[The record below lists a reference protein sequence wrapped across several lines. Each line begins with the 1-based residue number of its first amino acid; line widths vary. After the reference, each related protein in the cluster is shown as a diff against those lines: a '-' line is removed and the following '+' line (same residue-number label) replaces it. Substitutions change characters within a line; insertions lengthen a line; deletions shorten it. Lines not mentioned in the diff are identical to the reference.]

1 MKPSFARHPFGA
13 QSHWRIVD
21 RALLLA
27 IFVASCSNCQVQLNS
42 MSRDSINKVKS
53 KKRYSTMLST
63 QVLATDEFEYDS
75 TGRLTKQTQYNGNK
89 EMLIE
94 YDVFRYD
101 PAGRLIVKLGYHG
114 NLYSPTGYNLQ
125 DSTEYFYVG
134 TLLASEK
141 TTYPM
146 AHYADSCSYEYENQ
160 HLKRCSKYSRG
171 RLESYTEYDYED
183 GQVKSETLHG
193 PDELV
198 HQTILHQRKDG
209 LLSHS
214 CYYNF
219 RGILSRT
226 IRYTYDIAG
235 RVILESVEEELLY
248 SNSTSYIMRYEY

>member
-1 MKPSFARHPFGA
+1 
-13 QSHWRIVD
+13 
-21 RALLLA
+21 
-27 IFVASCSNCQVQLNS
+27 
-42 MSRDSINKVKS
+42 
-53 KKRYSTMLST
+53 
-63 QVLATDEFEYDS
+63 
-75 TGRLTKQTQYNGNK
+75 
-89 EMLIE
+89 MLIE

-101 PAGRLIVKLGYHG
+101 PAGRLMFKFGYHS
-114 NLYSPTGYNLQ
+114 NRNSPTGFNLQ

-134 TLLASEK
+134 TLPASEK

-226 IRYTYDIAG
+226 IRYTHDIAG